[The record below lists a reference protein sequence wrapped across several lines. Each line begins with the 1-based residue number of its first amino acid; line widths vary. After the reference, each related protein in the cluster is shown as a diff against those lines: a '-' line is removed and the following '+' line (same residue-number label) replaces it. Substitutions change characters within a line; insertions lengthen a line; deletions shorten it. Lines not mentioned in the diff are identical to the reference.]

1 MANHAVV
8 KCPLCEG
15 HGHLPRAEMLDRLA
29 DPNLSENLT
38 RYSDHLAEE
47 ASATVGASSDF
58 QKEVHTWNP
67 QMPIWR
73 RSPKE

>member
-1 MANHAVV
+1 
-8 KCPLCEG
+8 
-15 HGHLPRAEMLDRLA
+15 MLDRLA

-38 RYSDHLAEE
+38 RYSGHLAEE